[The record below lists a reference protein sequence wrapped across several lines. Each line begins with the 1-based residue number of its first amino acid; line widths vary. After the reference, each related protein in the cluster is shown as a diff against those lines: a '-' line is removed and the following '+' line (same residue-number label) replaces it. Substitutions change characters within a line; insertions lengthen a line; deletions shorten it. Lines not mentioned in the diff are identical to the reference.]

1 MVHPTT
7 QARADGTHW
16 AHKGESTFVAGMWL
30 LYGVY
35 RVLGRLP
42 FLLCLYPV
50 VLYYWATRRQARL
63 ASLDYLR
70 QLHRRHGVPAHR
82 PTWRDSLRHFLSF
95 ADTLL
100 DKTLAVSG
108 SYRFDRVRFEG
119 LEPML
124 ERVRSGEGGVF
135 ITAHMGCLE
144 LCQALAGQCEGLRVH
159 VLVHTRHAERFN
171 RMLARLNPRCGVQL
185 LQVTEISPATALLL
199 ADKVAQGDFVAI
211 AGDRVPVHLGAQSCV
226 DVQFLGRT
234 AALPVGPYV
243 LASLLKCPLYLLA
256 CIREG
261 RHHTVVFE
269 PLAEQVRLPRGQRL
283 QGAAVLA
290 QRYAQQLERLL
301 VRAPFEWFN
310 FFAFWAQGAAA
321 AGAGAASSSS

>member
-1 MVHPTT
+1 MSLNAE
-7 QARADGTHW
+7 ARQPAAATHW
-16 AHKGESTFVAGMWL
+16 AQVGESTFVAGMWF

-35 RVLGRLP
+35 KLLGRGP
-42 FLLCLYPV
+42 FLVCLYPV
-50 VLYYWATRRQARL
+50 VFYYWATRRAARH

-70 QLHRRHGVPAHR
+70 QMHRQHGVPSQA

-100 DKTLAVSG
+100 DKTLATSG
-108 SYRFDRVRFEG
+108 SYRFDRIRYEG

-144 LCQALAGQCEGLRVH
+144 LCQALAGRCEGLRIH

-171 RMLARLNPRCGVQL
+171 RMLNRLNPQSGVQL
-185 LQVTEISPATALLL
+185 MQVTEISPATAVLL
-199 ADKVAQGDFVAI
+199 AEKVARGEFVAI
-211 AGDRVPVHLGAQSCV
+211 AGDRVPVQMGPQSCV

-234 AALPVGPYV
+234 AALPIGPYV

-261 RHHTVVFE
+261 REHTLIFE
-269 PLAEQVRLPRGQRL
+269 PLATAVRLPRGQRL
-283 QGAAVLA
+283 QAATALA
-290 QRYAQQLERLL
+290 QHYAHRIEALL

-310 FFAFWAQGAAA
+310 FFAFWAQRSAQQAPQ
-321 AGAGAASSSS
+321 SSQS